1 MFIVKYFLLE
11 LILEWD
17 YENNF
22 KKETTIC
29 DLCTKRYLKRKEF
42 PTNFMKIG
50 IFYIRLF
57 HIVITDFKIGTKENQ

>member
-1 MFIVKYFLLE
+1 MKI
-11 LILEWD
+11 IS
-17 YENNF
+17 

-29 DLCTKRYLKRKEF
+29 DLYTKRNLKRKEV